1 MLEGKCFK
9 YEAIGAVGVLTLN
22 NPKRLNIV
30 SDVFLEELPTFQ
42 DEIEKDASIRGLLIN
57 STGPH
62 FSAGIDLGGLLEVTP
77 AYMAATLPQKQRMYS
92 RFESFGI
99 PVVAAIQGRCIG
111 SACELILGCDLR
123 IAAEDAI
130 FSLPE
135 TRFGVAPDMGGTAKL
150 TKLVGAGRAKRIL
163 LTCEELSARD
173 ALEIGLVEYVVP
185 TEELQ
190 DKAMSLMKKMAKFP
204 PAGLQF
210 AKQGI
215 NMAVD
220 SSTEA
225 ALRFEM
231 AQSVYC
237 LGQKESKEAIAA
249 FLEMMKNSKS

>member
-1 MLEGKCFK
+1 MLETKCFK
-9 YEAIGAVGVLTLN
+9 YEVVGTVGVLTLN
-22 NPKRLNIV
+22 NPKRLNVV
-30 SDVFLEELPTFQ
+30 SSIFLEELETVQ
-42 DEIEKDASIRGLLIN
+42 DVIDKDTSIKALLVN

-77 AYMAATLPQKQRMYS
+77 EYMAATLPRKQRMYS
-92 RFESFGI
+92 FFESLGI

-123 IAAEDAI
+123 MAAEDAI

-135 TRFGVAPDMGGTAKL
+135 VRFGVAPDMGGTSKL

-163 LTCEELSARD
+163 LTCEEVSARD
-173 ALEIGLVEYVVP
+173 ALDLGLVEYVVP
-185 TEELQ
+185 TEELA
-190 DKAMSLMKKMAKFP
+190 DTSMKLVKKMAKFP

-210 AKQGI
+210 AKQGV

-225 ALRFEM
+225 ALRFEL

-237 LGQKESKEAIAA
+237 LGTKESKEAIGT
-249 FLEMMKNSKS
+249 FLQMM